1 MATTTVLSNP
11 ALLIDS
17 VDYSD
22 QCTSAVLTITKEQ
35 LEATSFA
42 DSARS
47 YTAGLTNVEVT
58 CTLMLAYGTSEVEE
72 NLEANVLGQ
81 NVDVVIYGTNSTTA
95 SATNPEYTIT
105 GAYLAAMTPVNGAL
119 GELQQIDLTF
129 TGGSYT
135 RSVTP

>member
-22 QCTSAVLTITKEQ
+22 QCTSAQLSITKES
-35 LEATSFA
+35 LEKTSFA
-42 DSARS
+42 DGARS

-58 CTLMLAYGTSEVEE
+58 CTLMLAYGSAEVEE
-72 NLEANVLGQ
+72 NLESIVGT
-81 NVDVVIYGTNSTTA
+81 NVDVVIYATSSTTA

-105 GAYLAAMTPVNGAL
+105 GAYLESITPINGSL
-119 GELQQIDLTF
+119 GELQTIDLTF
-129 TGGSYT
+129 TGGTYT
-135 RSVTP
+135 RAVA

>member
-22 QCTSAVLTITKEQ
+22 QCTSAVLTLTKES

-42 DSARS
+42 DTSRT

-58 CTLMLAYGTSEVEE
+58 CTLMLAYGSSEVEE

-81 NVDVVIYGTNSTTA
+81 NVDVVIYATSSTTA
-95 SATNPEYTIT
+95 AADNPKYTIT
-105 GAYLAAMTPVNGAL
+105 GAYCESISPISGAL
-119 GELQQIDLTF
+119 GELQTIDITLS
-129 TGGSYT
+129 GGSYT
-135 RSVTP
+135 RAVA

>member
-22 QCTSAVLTITKEQ
+22 QCSSAQLSITKES
-35 LEATSFA
+35 LEKTSFA
-42 DSARS
+42 DGARS
-47 YTAGLTNVEVT
+47 YTAGLSNVEVT

-72 NLEANVLGQ
+72 NLEGILGT
-81 NVDVVIYGTNSTTA
+81 NVDVVIYATSSTTA

-105 GAYLAAMTPVNGAL
+105 GAYLESITPINGTL
-119 GELQQIDLTF
+119 GELQTIDLTF
-129 TGGSYT
+129 TGGTYT
-135 RSVTP
+135 RAVA

>member
-22 QCTSAVLTITKEQ
+22 QCSSAQLSITKES
-35 LEATSFA
+35 LEKTSFA
-42 DSARS
+42 DGARS

-72 NLEANVLGQ
+72 NLEGILGT
-81 NVDVVIYGTNSTTA
+81 NVDVVIYATSSTTA

-105 GAYLAAMTPVNGAL
+105 GAYLESITPINGTL
-119 GELQQIDLTF
+119 GELQTIDLTF
-129 TGGSYT
+129 TGGTYT
-135 RSVTP
+135 RAVA

>member
-22 QCTSAVLTITKEQ
+22 QCSSAQLSITKES
-35 LEATSFA
+35 LEKTSFA
-42 DSARS
+42 DGARS

-72 NLEANVLGQ
+72 NLEGILGT
-81 NVDVVIYGTNSTTA
+81 NVDVVIYATSSTTA
-95 SATNPEYTIT
+95 STRNPEYTIT
-105 GAYLAAMTPVNGAL
+105 GAYLESITPIDGTL
-119 GELQQIDLTF
+119 GELQTIDLTF
-129 TGGSYT
+129 TGGTYT
-135 RSVTP
+135 RAVA